1 MHLNKRGRTVA
12 WGLLALAVPVNIAGY
27 AFNLYNRILWFDN
40 AMHFYTPL
48 ILTFALALYLY
59 DTGLGNIREHRFLLT
74 LAATTGVIAL
84 GSLWEIA
91 EWVYYLFFPSYT
103 DQGINDT
110 MLDLLLNV
118 LGVALAG
125 GVIVRMYKG
134 PERG

>member
-48 ILTFALALYLY
+48 ILTLALALYLY
-59 DTGLGNIREHRFLLT
+59 DTELGNIREHRFLLT
-74 LAATTGVIAL
+74 LATTTGVIAL

-91 EWVYYLFFPSYT
+91 EWVYDLFIPG
-103 DQGINDT
+103 DAIRGINDT

-118 LGVALAG
+118 LGAALAG
-125 GVIVRMYKG
+125 IIIVRMY
-134 PERG
+134 RGLVRG